1 MEIGGLWQRKNLKKF
16 IKAPRRQMILQTV
29 ERPTHFAAV
38 VVPSEGL
45 CSLEAVVQEDIDEDE
60 AAVGGQDREVAL
72 GDWVSGQAQNFGV
85 LV

>member
-1 MEIGGLWQRKNLKKF
+1 
-16 IKAPRRQMILQTV
+16 MILQTV

-45 CSLEAVVQEDIDEDE
+45 CSLEAVVQEDVDEDE
-60 AAVGGQDREVAL
+60 AAVRGQDREVAFS
-72 GDWVSGQAQNFGV
+72 DRVDSQAQNFGV